1 MAGDDAAPKRRLQ
14 IFGRLDDFRDE
25 VLANADQTRVLGEVA
40 RVDRRALRLDQVT
53 LDRVAGEVID
63 LDLARRL
70 PALVATGRRAAALP
84 PSGRLGSR
92 SSDEHQHDQSRKD
105 LPHLSP
111 S

>member
-25 VLANADQTRVLGEVA
+25 VLTNADQTRVLGEVA
-40 RVDRRALRLDQVT
+40 RVDARALRLDQVT
-53 LDRVAGEVID
+53 LDRVAGEVVD

-70 PALVATGRRAAALP
+70 FIAPTLLVAPG
-84 PSGRLGSR
+84 GRLGS
-92 SSDEHQHDQSRKD
+92 SGSDERDHDQSRKD

-111 S
+111 SS